1 MLHEANIANVK
12 AVIFDWDGTLADSQG
27 SYVSAWRS
35 ALSDVNYDASTA
47 DLDYVIG
54 RSFPDCLQY
63 FARRTLIDPDEF
75 ESHWRQDFDARIR
88 IELTVYPDATE
99 CAQALKDRGIPIAI
113 ATQTPRTSFE
123 RQLSITKLDGLTQ
136 VTVCRTDVARPKP
149 APDLYLEACRRL
161 SANPQDCIAVED
173 SLVGIKSARD
183 AGLRVLGI
191 ARLPGDLP
199 AISDAADWAVLS
211 LNSDY
216 FLQGCGQ
223 NE

>member
-1 MLHEANIANVK
+1 MAAQH
-12 AVIFDWDGTLADSQG
+12 
-27 SYVSAWRS
+27 S

-113 ATQTPRTSFE
+113 ATQTPRTSFKHPAQYHQAG
-123 RQLSITKLDGLTQ
+123 RPYPGNRLPNRRRPTQ
-136 VTVCRTDVARPKP
+136 ARARPLP
-149 APDLYLEACRRL
+149 RGIPQAAQRESPRLHRCRGQPRRNKIGPRRRTAGPRHRTTPGRPPGHQRRPGGLGRSQFKLGLLSSRL
-161 SANPQDCIAVED
+161 RTE
-173 SLVGIKSARD
+173 
-183 AGLRVLGI
+183 
-191 ARLPGDLP
+191 
-199 AISDAADWAVLS
+199 
-211 LNSDY
+211 
-216 FLQGCGQ
+216 
-223 NE
+223 